1 MGEKDNPRQIPRQV
15 TGIPFPGSAASDS
28 PVPFDLE
35 IITLM
40 DPYAPPSTAPDD
52 SLPLGQRGQPCLKCG
67 SANTGTEVA
76 LRNKPGLLTV
86 MLFGW
91 VFLLIR
97 GAFAMR
103 NETCRD
109 CGAIRRYKTTGS
121 WLALIVLVLI
131 AALFAL
137 SFFAEP
143 V

>member
-1 MGEKDNPRQIPRQV
+1 MTE
-15 TGIPFPGSAASDS
+15 IPFPGSAASDS

-40 DPYAPPSTAPDD
+40 DPYAPPSTAPAD

-91 VFLLIR
+91 VFL
-97 GAFAMR
+97 
-103 NETCRD
+103 
-109 CGAIRRYKTTGS
+109 
-121 WLALIVLVLI
+121 
-131 AALFAL
+131 
-137 SFFAEP
+137 P
-143 V
+143 P